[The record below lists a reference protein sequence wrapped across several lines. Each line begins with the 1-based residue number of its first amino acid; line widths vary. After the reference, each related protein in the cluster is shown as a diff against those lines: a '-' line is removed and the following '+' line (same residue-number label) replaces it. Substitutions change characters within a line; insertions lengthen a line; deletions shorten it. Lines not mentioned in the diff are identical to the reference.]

1 MFRYYMDLAFRSLKR
16 NPALTGLMI
25 AAIAFGIS
33 ACMTTLT
40 VFRAMSA
47 DPIPAKSQQLFAPQ
61 IQNFASTE
69 TKPSDESIPTQ
80 LTYLAPWR

>member
-1 MFRYYMDLAFRSLKR
+1 MFRYYLDLALRSLKR

-47 DPIPAKSQQLFAPQ
+47 DYLPAAMDSLIWLTARDTL
-61 IQNFASTE
+61 ASVNSL
-69 TKPSDESIPTQ
+69 PRARVA
-80 LTYLAPWR
+80 LV